1 MVHWLYVKKKQKSLL
16 KLNCYIFFYMSIKG
30 SFANS
35 TGIVNFQ
42 SLSLTTK
49 WTAKQIDEMTAN
61 SLLIKRSMHKV
72 LLSFINQ

>member
-1 MVHWLYVKKKQKSLL
+1 MVHWLYVKKPKITFEI
-16 KLNCYIFFYMSIKG
+16 KLSYFFYMSIKA

-49 WTAKQIDEMTAN
+49 WTAKQTDEMTAN
-61 SLLIKRSMHKV
+61 ILFIKRSMHRV

>member
-1 MVHWLYVKKKQKSLL
+1 MVHWLYVKKTKITFEI
-16 KLNCYIFFYMSIKG
+16 KLSFFFYMSIKA

-35 TGIVNFQ
+35 TGIVHFQ

-49 WTAKQIDEMTAN
+49 RTAKQTDEMTAN
-61 SLLIKRSMHKV
+61 ILFIKRSMRRV

>member
-1 MVHWLYVKKKQKSLL
+1 
-16 KLNCYIFFYMSIKG
+16 MSIKA

-61 SLLIKRSMHKV
+61 ILFIKRSMRRV
-72 LLSFINQ
+72 LFSFMNQ

>member
-1 MVHWLYVKKKQKSLL
+1 
-16 KLNCYIFFYMSIKG
+16 MSIKA

-49 WTAKQIDEMTAN
+49 WTAKQTDEMTAYI
-61 SLLIKRSMHKV
+61 LFIKVQCTGFFYH
-72 LLSFINQ
+72 L